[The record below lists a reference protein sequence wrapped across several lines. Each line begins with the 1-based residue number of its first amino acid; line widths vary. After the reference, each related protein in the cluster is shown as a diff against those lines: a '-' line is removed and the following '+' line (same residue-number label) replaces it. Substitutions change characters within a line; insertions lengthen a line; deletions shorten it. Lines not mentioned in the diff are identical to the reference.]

1 MIEEDSR
8 DSDEVKEAIRQSR
21 KLKTGL
27 SGNDPEIKYLEKKR
41 QAAATLIEEKEKAIK
56 KGLMSKIASL
66 EEENADELMKKALDL
81 DI

>member
-56 KGLMSKIASL
+56 KGL
-66 EEENADELMKKALDL
+66 N
-81 DI
+81 